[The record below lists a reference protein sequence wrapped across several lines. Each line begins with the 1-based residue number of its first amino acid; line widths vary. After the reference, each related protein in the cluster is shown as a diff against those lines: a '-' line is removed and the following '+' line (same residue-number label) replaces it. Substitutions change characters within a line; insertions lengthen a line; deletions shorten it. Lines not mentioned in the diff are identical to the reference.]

1 MKILLADDTEL
12 IREGLKSMLL
22 QLPNPA
28 ICPEIRTACNG
39 AEALSLMREHPVDLL
54 ITDIRMPDVDGIE
67 LMRQCRLQWAN
78 TSIVVISGYDDF
90 KYAQQAIEYG
100 ASAYLLKPVDKQEL
114 YRVVEKAWQS
124 ANARRATIVNTSYS
138 LFVNYLRGESSN
150 AGILEQMKRT
160 YPFLSGAC
168 ALMLIGFPGTGYIG
182 EEQNRNA
189 SLLCNRLGRP
199 FLCMEDRSEII
210 VLAPYPVDI
219 RKYYPNLEQDFHGIC
234 IAYTMVGREADAFKT
249 AYQQVRNIYVHR
261 LLYPG
266 KNVLCQEDIAGMRTD
281 FTVPHRKIEQMT
293 ELTGTAADE
302 ALTKRLSEL
311 FDRQKLVQYSIGY
324 TLALCDTV
332 YRAMRQTAL
341 SIPGGEAVDL
351 ERVKSPLTF
360 ATMREYLVN
369 VNERLLS
376 LNQLAHTY
384 MQSRNDTYIME
395 LAIQYIRRNY
405 PKPITL
411 AMVSNEVSLNYA
423 YFSAMFSKYTGKT
436 FSEYLRNTRMEK
448 AKELLRQPDIS
459 IAEVAAKVGY
469 ENYKSFYRAFKDAV
483 GTTPVEYQQKKY
495 RIHRE
500 DEKQ

>member
-1 MKILLADDTEL
+1 MLWEDGSMKILLADDTEL

-369 VNERLLS
+369 VNERFPESIGTHLY
-376 LNQLAHTY
+376 A
-384 MQSRNDTYIME
+384 E
-395 LAIQYIRRNY
+395 
-405 PKPITL
+405 PK
-411 AMVSNEVSLNYA
+411 
-423 YFSAMFSKYTGKT
+423 
-436 FSEYLRNTRMEK
+436 
-448 AKELLRQPDIS
+448 
-459 IAEVAAKVGY
+459 
-469 ENYKSFYRAFKDAV
+469 
-483 GTTPVEYQQKKY
+483 
-495 RIHRE
+495 
-500 DEKQ
+500 